1 MVWFVIV
8 ALAVFAIALIL
19 VVREAEQHGR

>member
-8 ALAVFAIALIL
+8 ALAAFATALLL

>member
-8 ALAVFAIALIL
+8 ALAVFATALIL